1 MHYRTHTQLG
11 CQHQPEVWPGPG
23 WITPVLC
30 RQPAT
35 FAPTNR
41 RLALVLLLAGWLSCS
56 PAMCADEHETELQ
69 VKAAFLYNF
78 ANFVSWPNPIGDRF
92 RLCVIG
98 SNPFGEHLDP
108 LIGRSVHDSI
118 LVIDQYD
125 SADDLHDCH
134 LAYISPSLQPN
145 LAQVLVK
152 LAGQPI
158 LTVSDIAA
166 FTDAGGMI
174 GLKVF
179 DNNVRFDIN
188 TEAADTAGLSIS
200 SKLLSLSSPVNTGH

>member
-1 MHYRTHTQLG
+1 M
-11 CQHQPEVWPGPG
+11 PA
-23 WITPVLC
+23 LC
-30 RQPAT
+30 RQSARSVPS
-35 FAPTNR
+35 NC
-41 RLALVLLLAGWLSCS
+41 RLALVLLLAAWLSCS
-56 PAMCADEHETELQ
+56 PAVCADERATESQ

-78 ANFVSWPNPIGDRF
+78 ANFVSWPKPIGDRF

-98 SNPFGEHLDP
+98 SDPFGEHLDP

-118 LVIDQYD
+118 LVIEQYD

-145 LAQVLVK
+145 LAQVLAK

>member
-1 MHYRTHTQLG
+1 M
-11 CQHQPEVWPGPG
+11 
-23 WITPVLC
+23 
-30 RQPAT
+30 
-35 FAPTNR
+35 
-41 RLALVLLLAGWLSCS
+41 LLLAAWLSCS
-56 PAMCADEHETELQ
+56 PAMCADEHATEFQ

-98 SNPFGEHLDP
+98 SNPFGKHLDP

-134 LAYISPSLQPN
+134 LAYISPSLQSN
-145 LAQVLVK
+145 LAQVLEK

-158 LTVSDIAA
+158 LTVSDITA
-166 FTDAGGMI
+166 FIDAGGMI
-174 GLKVF
+174 GLKML
-179 DNNVRFDIN
+179 DKHVRFDVI
-188 TEAADTAGLSIS
+188 TEAANTADLSVS
-200 SKLLSLSSPVNTGH
+200 SKLLSLSSPTSTGH